1 MVFVKRQC
9 ITSSVILG
17 LTKHLKRLF
26 SQRNSLASLI
36 LNTTF
41 LLILVNWY
49 ISGDDPADLLQY
61 INKDQTTGLHIC
73 SICSNFSH
81 KSRSNVR
88 NHIESKH
95 FAGSFIYTCSICEK
109 TCASHQSL
117 LKHKSV
123 FHKFDSA

>member
-1 MVFVKRQC
+1 MGDQYDP
-9 ITSSVILG
+9 G
-17 LTKHLKRLF
+17 L
-26 SQRNSLASLI
+26 QEY
-36 LNTTF
+36 NTTDGMD
-41 LLILVNWY
+41 
-49 ISGDDPADLLQY
+49 SKGDDPADLLQY